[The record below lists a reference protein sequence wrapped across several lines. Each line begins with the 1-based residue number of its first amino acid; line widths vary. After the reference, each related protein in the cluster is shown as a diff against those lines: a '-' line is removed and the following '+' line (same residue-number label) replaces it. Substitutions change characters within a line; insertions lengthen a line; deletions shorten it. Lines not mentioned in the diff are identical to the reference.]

1 MAYTQSE
8 LDRDQELLVRLY
20 FFFLTVW
27 VGMIA
32 SAIIAVGG

>member
-1 MAYTQSE
+1 MAYTQTE

-20 FFFLTVW
+20 FTFLWVW
-27 VGMIA
+27 IGMIA